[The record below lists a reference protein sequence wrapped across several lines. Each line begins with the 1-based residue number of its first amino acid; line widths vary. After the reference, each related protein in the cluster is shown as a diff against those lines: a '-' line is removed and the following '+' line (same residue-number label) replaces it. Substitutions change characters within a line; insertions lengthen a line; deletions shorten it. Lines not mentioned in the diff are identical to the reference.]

1 MIFYTCI
8 TNGYDTVP
16 DVYYDKD
23 CQYICFHDGTIETTK
38 APWKY
43 VKLEVE
49 EECPVRR
56 SYHPKHCPHL
66 YFDEGEYVVW
76 VDAAYNITQDLVEF
90 SKEYEGDFMLP
101 THPDKRSLT
110 AEFNKLHA
118 YGFSTKDEILDM
130 ARLMHS
136 RGYEP
141 KHYDQTINCVI
152 WRRLTPE
159 VIEWGKVWRE
169 WYMGGVNRDQVS
181 SSVAEYLVVNAERT
195 EIVHKGNRS
204 WRGLKLVELAK
215 PNRIKSYDHSYCIDK
230 PNNRSIVEFLTELNS
245 IWDFKDVKSMMIKSS
260 TDTLPYEFGSDI
272 DTELIVFTC
281 ITNNYDVF
289 PKESYYDPN
298 VKYVCFHDGTI
309 DTTVEPWIYVELDL
323 DIEDPRDF
331 AFYVKANAHEFFPE
345 NSYTVWIDGC
355 FILTEEFVK
364 NSMKSFPFSV
374 LKHGGKFSFLDEV
387 IEGYTCAFFSEKN
400 LLNFVNDLRDDGYNF
415 KKYSSPQCTIVW
427 RKLTED
433 IKIFNERWYMWGN
446 KKYNR
451 DNIPFD
457 AAIQDTG
464 TEPLFYGDRDKC
476 GIKLGFFNKVGR
488 RGKHPQHG
496 DKKQYLRLTILLAKL
511 QEITGLSQKIYAKY
525 KDHEFYMRYFGII
538 SGVEKL
544 RTGTGN

>member
-38 APWKY
+38 PLWKY
-43 VKLEVE
+43 IKIDVE

-76 VDAAYNITQDLVEF
+76 VDAAYNITQELVEF

-118 YGFSTKDEILDM
+118 YGFSTKDEIIDM
-130 ARLMHS
+130 ARLMQS
-136 RGYEP
+136 RGYDP
-141 KHYDQTINCVI
+141 KDYDQTINCVI

-181 SSVAEYLVVNAERT
+181 SSMAEYLVVKADRNPT
-195 EIVHKGNRS
+195 PMVDLS
-204 WRGLKLVELAK
+204 K
-215 PNRIKSYDHSYCIDK
+215 PNRIKPYNHSFCIDK
-230 PNNRSIVEFLTELNS
+230 PTNRSIVDLQTELNE
-245 IWDFKDVKSMMIKSS
+245 IFNFKDIASIMIKST
-260 TDTLPYEFGSDI
+260 TDSLPFEFGSDI
-272 DTELIVFTC
+272 DTQLIVFTC

-289 PKESYYDPN
+289 PRESYYDPN

-309 DTTVEPWIYVELDL
+309 DTTVKPWIYVELDL

-355 FILTEEFVK
+355 FVLTELFIER
-364 NSMKSFPFSV
+364 SMKSFPFSA
-374 LKHGGKFSFLDEV
+374 LKHGGNFSLLDEI
-387 IEGYTCAFFSEKN
+387 IEGYTCAFFSEETLMN
-400 LLNFVNDLRDDGYNF
+400 FINELNNNGYNF
-415 KKYSSPQCTIVW
+415 KNYSSPQCTIVW
-427 RKLTED
+427 RKLTEE
-433 IKIFNERWYMWGN
+433 IKTFNERWYMWGN

-457 AAIQDTG
+457 AAMQDTG
-464 TEPLFYGDRDKC
+464 IEPLFYGDRNQS
-476 GIKLGFFNKVGR
+476 GIKLGFFNKIGR

-496 DKKQYLRLTILLAKL
+496 DKKQYLRLQELMIKL
-511 QEITGLSQKIYAKY
+511 YKITGLNYKIHARY
-525 KDHEFYMRYFGII
+525 KHHDFYMKYFNII
-538 SGVEKL
+538 
-544 RTGTGN
+544 